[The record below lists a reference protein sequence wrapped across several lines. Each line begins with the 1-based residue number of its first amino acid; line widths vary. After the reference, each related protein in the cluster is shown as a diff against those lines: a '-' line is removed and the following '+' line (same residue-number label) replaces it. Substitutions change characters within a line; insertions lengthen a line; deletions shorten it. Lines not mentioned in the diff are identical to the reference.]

1 MVLQMM
7 IQVHLQAVPHHLVTQ
22 VPVLLVLPVHLV
34 EVLVVLPVVLL
45 VEDLL
50 VEVLVVLPVVVLVE
64 VPQVEVLLVVALQA
78 AVLEGLMS
86 KFIDGAI
93 IIFLEI

>member
-1 MVLQMM
+1 MV
-7 IQVHLQAVPHHLVTQ
+7 P
-22 VPVLLVLPVHLV
+22 LV
-34 EVLVVLPVVLL
+34 EVLLEADLPVVALL
-45 VEDLL
+45 V
-50 VEVLVVLPVVVLVE
+50 
-64 VPQVEVLLVVALQA
+64 